1 MQNKLEQI
9 RTANKNKF
17 ATITKFDNGSYCAF
31 YQDKS
36 ITLMSKSRKECI
48 QDLRDLGYIFITST
62 NKVKV
67 SKSLTTERTIVTV
80 SRVCYGYIDIATFV
94 QTTKATESVQECI
107 NHFITLN
114 NLSNA

>member
-9 RTANKNKF
+9 RTANRNKF

-36 ITLMSKSRKECI
+36 ITLMTKSRKECI
-48 QDLRDLGYIFITST
+48 QDLRSLGYIFITST

-80 SRVCYGYIDIATFV
+80 SRVSYGYVDNATFI

-107 NHFITLN
+107 NNFITLN